1 MLEMVRSRPRVYSRT
16 FKEEMLGQDC
26 PNEIEGTREHF
37 VKKLQLLHEGRRRRR
52 RRRGPVHVAA
62 IILVS

>member
-1 MLEMVRSRPRVYSRT
+1 
-16 FKEEMLGQDC
+16 MLGQDC

-37 VKKLQLLHEGRRRRR
+37 VKKLQLQLLHEGRRRR

-62 IILVS
+62 IILVKTTF